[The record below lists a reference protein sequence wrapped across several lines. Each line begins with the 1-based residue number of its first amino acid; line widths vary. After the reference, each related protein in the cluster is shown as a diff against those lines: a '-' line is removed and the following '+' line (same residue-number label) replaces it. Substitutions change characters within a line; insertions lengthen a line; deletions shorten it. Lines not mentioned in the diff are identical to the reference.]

1 LYDNAKSVKGEAMII
16 HVVKQG
22 ETINSIAELYGKSV
36 DRLILENGIVDADN
50 LVIGETLII
59 LYPETEYTVQPGDT
73 LEGIAIRH
81 NTSILELLRNNP
93 YLSDRQYIYP
103 GEVIVIKYKEE
114 RIRTMSING
123 FVYPFV
129 NIDTLKKTLPFL
141 TYITIYS
148 YYYTGQGEILD
159 INDDE
164 IIRLSRIYGVAPI
177 MMLSGYSRSMAEE
190 IETTNNILLDED
202 IQNILI
208 NNIIT
213 RVKSKGYYGVSF
225 NTPYI
230 KPESRPLYVDFIIKL
245 STRLR
250 IAGFITIVSLT
261 KSVFDLLSNINC
273 QELQYR
279 VIGNAADYIL
289 LISYE
294 YGFSFGLSPSVAS
307 FDTINNFFEFLTDL
321 VPSEKVVTGLST
333 IGYHWRLPV
342 IDGESRGQSMSYD
355 SVIALARELGVEIQ
369 YDDITKA
376 SYFQYISQYEYYVR
390 FRDARGI
397 DALLSLVPTHNLNG
411 TAIWNCMYFYHQL
424 WLLVNSQYYIEKIV
438 PLRTVDCNESI
449 CDNVTEGN

>member
-1 LYDNAKSVKGEAMII
+1 M
-16 HVVKQG
+16 H
-22 ETINSIAELYGKSV
+22 
-36 DRLILENGIVDADN
+36 N

-225 NTPYI
+225 NT
-230 KPESRPLYVDFIIKL
+230 
-245 STRLR
+245 
-250 IAGFITIVSLT
+250 
-261 KSVFDLLSNINC
+261 
-273 QELQYR
+273 
-279 VIGNAADYIL
+279 
-289 LISYE
+289 LI
-294 YGFSFGLSPSVAS
+294 
-307 FDTINNFFEFLTDL
+307 
-321 VPSEKVVTGLST
+321 
-333 IGYHWRLPV
+333 
-342 IDGESRGQSMSYD
+342 
-355 SVIALARELGVEIQ
+355 
-369 YDDITKA
+369 
-376 SYFQYISQYEYYVR
+376 
-390 FRDARGI
+390 
-397 DALLSLVPTHNLNG
+397 
-411 TAIWNCMYFYHQL
+411 
-424 WLLVNSQYYIEKIV
+424 
-438 PLRTVDCNESI
+438 
-449 CDNVTEGN
+449 